1 MTRLATDLHHRRT
14 SVTGAAV
21 DAASA
26 GPSPVVLSDTAAP
39 GLHPVRGSAS

>member
-1 MTRLATDLHHRRT
+1 MTRLAAQLHHRT

-21 DAASA
+21 DAADP
-26 GPSPVVLSDTAAP
+26 GFSPVLVLSDAAAP